1 MHCLMVGW
9 VLKLGPVVDDLY
21 DYMIVAAE
29 TKNETFAR
37 TRNISRFDEYYEG
50 EVREWL
56 KERTPRY
63 VERSTLRDVS
73 TMYLKGSIVILNHVS
88 RLP

>member
-1 MHCLMVGW
+1 MHCFLVGW

-37 TRNISRFDEYYEG
+37 TRNISRFDEYYDD

-56 KERTPRY
+56 KEHDSPVRREEHPEGCQYY
-63 VERSTLRDVS
+63 VPEGFYCYSKS
-73 TMYLKGSIVILNHVS
+73 CI
-88 RLP
+88 